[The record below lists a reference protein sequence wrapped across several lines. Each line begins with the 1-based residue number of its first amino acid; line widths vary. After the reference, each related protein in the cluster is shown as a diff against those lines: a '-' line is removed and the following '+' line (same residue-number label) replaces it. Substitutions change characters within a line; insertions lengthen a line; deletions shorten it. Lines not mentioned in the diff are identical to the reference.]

1 MLPAMDTVG
10 DDALL
15 WMWYGFMLVVTA
27 VDALALAR
35 VVSLHD
41 PEPSARA
48 YSRKMTAL
56 ALPFVF
62 QCSFRSVFPNQYA
75 PRLVFWGTG
84 LSSILLARCLVCVG
98 ELCWIA
104 QI

>member
-1 MLPAMDTVG
+1 
-10 DDALL
+10 
-15 WMWYGFMLVVTA
+15 
-27 VDALALAR
+27 
-35 VVSLHD
+35 
-41 PEPSARA
+41 
-48 YSRKMTAL
+48 MTAL

-84 LSSILLARCLVCVG
+84 LSSILLARCLACVG

-104 QI
+104 QISSGLRRVDADLHGATGFDSAVAATLPLLLTHTLHEPVEAFFVAPPT